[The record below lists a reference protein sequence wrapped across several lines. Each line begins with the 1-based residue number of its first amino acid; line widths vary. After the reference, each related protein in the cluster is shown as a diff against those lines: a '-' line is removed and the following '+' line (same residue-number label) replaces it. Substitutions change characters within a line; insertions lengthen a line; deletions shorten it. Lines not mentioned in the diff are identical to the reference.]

1 MEFKAFVLC
10 LAFFVVTASG
20 ATVCK
25 CAEKKETTSKYT
37 VKVDDGKTKV
47 DETFEIDTEKETE
60 RIHVPDN
67 GDTDRSSPGE
77 VDAIFDF
84 KQNMAMHRLSNQ
96 KACFLSNSTDK
107 LPKPADLQNLLEA
120 EDGQG
125 SANAKFSS
133 TTEYVI
139 TGTLNDRSI
148 LSDEMADLC
157 AKFPIYL
164 IKEKSL
170 QVLVENEKHL
180 QRQKRAC
187 IYVYIQYCYPDGTC
201 IGILVLHCHSQ

>member
-10 LAFFVVTASG
+10 LAFFVVTTSG

-25 CAEKKETTSKYT
+25 CAEKKETVSKYS
-37 VKVDDGKTKV
+37 VEVDDGKTKV
-47 DETFEIDTEKETE
+47 NETVEIDTEKETE

-96 KACFLSNSTDK
+96 KACFLSNTTDK

-125 SANAKFSS
+125 SAKAKTSS
-133 TTEYVI
+133 TTQYVI

-164 IKEKSL
+164 IKEDSL
-170 QVLVENEKHL
+170 GVVVANEKHL
-180 QRQKRAC
+180 QRQKRRFC
-187 IYVYIQYCYPDGTC
+187 FYVWVRYCFSWGCFYVRVRRC
-201 IGILVLHCHSQ
+201 W

>member
-25 CAEKKETTSKYT
+25 CAEKKDAVSKYT
-37 VKVDDGKTKV
+37 VEVDDGKTKV
-47 DETFEIDTEKETE
+47 DETVEIDTDKETE
-60 RIHVPDN
+60 VIHVPDN
-67 GDTDRSSPGE
+67 GDTDTGAPGE

-84 KQNMAMHRLSNQ
+84 KQNMAMHRLSRQ

-107 LPKPADLQNLLEA
+107 LPKPADLRNLLEA

-125 SANAKFSS
+125 SAKVKASS
-133 TTEYVI
+133 TMEYVV

-148 LSDEMADLC
+148 LSDEMANLC

-164 IKEKSL
+164 INMKRLGVS
-170 QVLVENEKHL
+170 VENLE
-180 QRQKRAC
+180 RQKRRIC
-187 IYVYIQYCYPDGTC
+187 YYVYIRYCLASYVPC
-201 IGILVLHCHSQ
+201 PYIVVHVLRCR